1 MEIDPERIEWWTCT
15 IGPVKR
21 KQIGW
26 GADFPLR
33 QAIKEEFEKMFDTA
47 EYEISSGWGLTAE
60 TNEVLG
66 LIRSLQTND
75 PSGETLAQI
84 YKLLKSQDHTQV
96 KRRPED
102 DPLRLAKEL
111 GLETYNEKEEYFC
124 IKGFNGQATLVYYG
138 VQALAKVRDHLLQMG
153 RDQLK
158 IELNDL
164 LDITRHH

>member
-1 MEIDPERIEWWTCT
+1 MTIDPERIEWWTCT

-33 QAIKEEFEKMFDTA
+33 QAVKEEFEKMFDTV
-47 EYEISSGWGLTAE
+47 EYEISSGWGLTSDVE
-60 TNEVLG
+60 EVLRQVRN
-66 LIRSLQTND
+66 LPSLD
-75 PSGETLAQI
+75 PSGQALKEI
-84 YKLLKSQDHTQV
+84 RKLLSQEQV
-96 KRRPED
+96 KETPNR

-124 IKGFNGQATLVYYG
+124 IKGVNGQATLVYYG